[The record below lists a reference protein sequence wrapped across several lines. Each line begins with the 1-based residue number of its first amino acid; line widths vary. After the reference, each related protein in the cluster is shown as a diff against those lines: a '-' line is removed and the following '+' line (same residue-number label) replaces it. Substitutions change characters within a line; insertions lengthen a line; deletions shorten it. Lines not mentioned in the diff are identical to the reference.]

1 MLNLAVLNPIL
12 VHLFTNQ
19 ILLISIMGKC
29 SKEFRSMK
37 NRSNCIFKSFLI
49 VLLIISIVQMSESN
63 VEDVVTEN
71 TIIETENLQS
81 NEEKTEEPLNI
92 MNQIAYFQ
100 GTEKSVAIQQPDEI
114 VPASISELNSNS
126 LLSFIPER
134 ANLAS
139 DDDDN
144 DQNDAQESYL
154 VADTGDYFFRRN

>member
-29 SKEFRSMK
+29 SKEFRSMR
-37 NRSNCIFKSFLI
+37 NRSNCIFKSFLV
-49 VLLIISIVQMSESN
+49 VLLIISIVQISESN
-63 VEDVVTEN
+63 VEDVTEN
-71 TIIETENLQS
+71 TIIETDNLQS
-81 NEEKTEEPLNI
+81 NEEKTEEPLQL

-100 GTEKSVAIQQPDEI
+100 GTEKSVAIQQADDI
-114 VPASISELNSNS
+114 VPAGMSELNSNS

-144 DQNDAQESYL
+144 EQNDAQDSYL
-154 VADTGDYFFRRN
+154 VADTGDYLF